1 MNNDIVVINFIL
13 CISFGYM
20 SLIYGKWYP
29 FCFFDWYIIVA
40 GNFIYETI
48 VRLLNTIDIVDAVY
62 GLIGVL
68 CSLIYLYYINDHRFE
83 DKE

>member
-1 MNNDIVVINFIL
+1 MENGIHSVF
-13 CISFGYM
+13 
-20 SLIYGKWYP
+20 LIGI
-29 FCFFDWYIIVA
+29 IIVA

-68 CSLIYLYYINDHRFE
+68 CSVIYLYYINDHRFE

>member
-1 MNNDIVVINFIL
+1 MENGIHSVF
-13 CISFGYM
+13 
-20 SLIYGKWYP
+20 LIGI
-29 FCFFDWYIIVA
+29 IIVA

-68 CSLIYLYYINDHRFE
+68 CSLIYLYYINDHGIE
-83 DKE
+83 NKE

>member
-1 MNNDIVVINFIL
+1 MENGIHSVF
-13 CISFGYM
+13 
-20 SLIYGKWYP
+20 LIGI
-29 FCFFDWYIIVA
+29 IIVA

-68 CSLIYLYYINDHRFE
+68 CSLIYLYYINDHG
-83 DKE
+83 DLSPYKQNS

>member
-1 MNNDIVVINFIL
+1 MENGIHSVF
-13 CISFGYM
+13 
-20 SLIYGKWYP
+20 LIGI
-29 FCFFDWYIIVA
+29 IIVA

-62 GLIGVL
+62 ALIGVL
-68 CSLIYLYYINDHRFE
+68 CSLIYLYYINDHGFE

>member
-13 CISFGYM
+13 CISFGLYM
-20 SLIYGKWYP
+20 ENGIHSVFLIGI
-29 FCFFDWYIIVA
+29 IIVA

-68 CSLIYLYYINDHRFE
+68 CSLIYLYYINDHGFE
-83 DKE
+83 NKE

>member
-1 MNNDIVVINFIL
+1 M
-13 CISFGYM
+13 SF
-20 SLIYGKWYP
+20 IYGKRYP
-29 FCFFDWYIIVA
+29 FFLIGIIIVA

-68 CSLIYLYYINDHRFE
+68 CSLIYLYYINDHGFE
-83 DKE
+83 NKE